1 MAAIGKEA
9 TKLSQLKMA
18 INPETQSMGGGA
30 SGEESVTIKQLK
42 HAVDFYANQ
51 TKYATI
57 FIKLT
62 NKTANK
68 PDDPSFMIYVDK
80 NGKNVVHQ
88 FDYFEISSTIDV
100 MVPSC
105 LAWYYGYSG
114 ADCEVTVKQGDAVA
128 SVEKSL
134 NSGGVTAGAVS
145 VFFISIE

>member
-9 TKLSQLKMA
+9 TKLSQLKMV

-57 FIKLT
+57 FIELT
-62 NKTANK
+62 NKTAND
-68 PDDPSFMIYVDK
+68 PSDPSFMIYVDK

-88 FDYFEISSTIDV
+88 FGYSEVSSTIDV

-105 LAWYYGYSG
+105 LAWYYGYG
-114 ADCEVTVKQGDAVA
+114 DANCEVTLKQGDAVA
-128 SVEKSL
+128 SVEKCL
-134 NSGGVTAGAVS
+134 NSGAVS
-145 VFFISIE
+145 VIFISIE